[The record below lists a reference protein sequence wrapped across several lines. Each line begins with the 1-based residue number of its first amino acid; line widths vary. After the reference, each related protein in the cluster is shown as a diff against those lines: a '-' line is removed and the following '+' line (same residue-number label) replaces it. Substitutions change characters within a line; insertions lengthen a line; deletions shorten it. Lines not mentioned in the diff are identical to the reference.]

1 MEKVLLTRLG
11 QKSAEQTD
19 ESRTPTALT
28 ASVAIWGKLTHFTT
42 LNHKNRE

>member
-19 ESRTPTALT
+19 ESRTPTALA